1 MPGWA
6 SPEEPATA
14 PIRPVPPG
22 PPPPMSGP
30 PMSGPPISGP
40 PISGPPM
47 SGPPMS
53 GPPMSG
59 PPMSGPPIS
68 GAPAGSGSLYGTS
81 ASGPSTPD
89 PYGPGAARP
98 WTPEPAFPGEKPS
111 WQPRITPSPPQRG
124 KLGLGLLVG
133 LLVGLIV
140 AGPGGYLLRLWTAEE
155 RPVATGP
162 TAAPAPSPG
171 GSPSLRPYEASQL
184 ELNRAKFDGNL
195 AAFAESWLP
204 WMGGCTK
211 NGEPGGPR
219 LSQAERTRI
228 FCEIGGLNVFFVE
241 YTSVAERDKARL
253 VRSRLNIDARQ
264 ITPGVSAPAERTGRS
279 GAVKGT
285 YVEYAFRE
293 GAGTNARPVC
303 SIWWDD
309 ADTPVAGFLQSPW
322 SAVGEKWGPI
332 RDVWERYS

>member
-1 MPGWA
+1 MPGWTP
-6 SPEEPATA
+6 PEEPATA
-14 PIRPVPPG
+14 PMRPVPPL
-22 PPPPMSGP
+22 PPPASGP
-30 PMSGPPISGP
+30 PASGPPSSGYPISGP
-40 PISGPPM
+40 PISGPPT
-47 SGPPMS
+47 SGPPV
-53 GPPMSG
+53 
-59 PPMSGPPIS
+59 SGPPIS
-68 GAPAGSGSLYGTS
+68 GAPVSSGSLYGTP
-81 ASGPSTPD
+81 ASGPATSD
-89 PYGPGAARP
+89 PYAASSARP
-98 WTPEPAFPGEKPS
+98 WTPEPTFPGERPS

-124 KLGLGLLVG
+124 RLGLGLLVG
-133 LLVGLIV
+133 LLVGLVI
-140 AGPGGYLLRLWTAEE
+140 AGPGGYLLRLWTADDGA
-155 RPVATGP
+155 PTTAQ

-171 GSPSLRPYEASQL
+171 GTPSLRPYEASQL
-184 ELNRAKFDGNL
+184 ALNRAKFDGNL

-204 WMGGCTK
+204 WVGGCAK

-219 LSQAERTRI
+219 LSQAERARI

-264 ITPGVSAPAERTGRS
+264 LTPGVSAPAERTGTA

-293 GAGTNARPVC
+293 GAGSASRPVC

-309 ADTPVAGFLQSPW
+309 AETPVAGFLQGPW

>member
-14 PIRPVPPG
+14 PMRPVPPG
-22 PPPPMSGP
+22 QRPMPGPPISGP
-30 PMSGPPISGP
+30 PTSGPPISGP
-40 PISGPPM
+40 PISGPP
-47 SGPPMS
+47 
-53 GPPMSG
+53 
-59 PPMSGPPIS
+59 IS
-68 GAPAGSGSLYGTS
+68 GAPVSSGALYGTP
-81 ASGPSTPD
+81 SGPSTPD

-98 WTPEPAFPGEKPS
+98 WTSEPAFPGEKPS

-124 KLGLGLLVG
+124 RLGLGLLVG

-140 AGPGGYLLRLWTAEE
+140 AGPGGYLLRLWTADHG
-155 RPVATGP
+155 PVATGP
-162 TAAPAPSPG
+162 TAAPVPSPG

-184 ELNRAKFDGNL
+184 ALNRAKFDGNL

-228 FCEIGGLNVFFVE
+228 FCEIGGLNAYFVE

-264 ITPGVSAPAERTGRS
+264 LTPGVSAPAERTGRS

-293 GAGTNARPVC
+293 GAGNNARAVC

-322 SAVGEKWGPI
+322 TAVGEKWGPI